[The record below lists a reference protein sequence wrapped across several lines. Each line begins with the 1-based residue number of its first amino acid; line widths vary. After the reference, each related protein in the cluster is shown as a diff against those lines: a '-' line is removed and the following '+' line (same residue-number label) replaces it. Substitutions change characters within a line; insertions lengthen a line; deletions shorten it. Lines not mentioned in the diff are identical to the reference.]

1 MKHNKIEKDIV
12 NDPPFSIDPVDFEIT
27 SNDFSSFKYE
37 FTNYLADKDIDDD
50 DRKYVENYLSI
61 IKEISNQYEAKY
73 FEENG
78 VHTEGYWFNYLRE
91 LITEE

>member
-27 SNDFSSFKYE
+27 SGDFSSFKYE

-78 VHTEGYWFNYLRE
+78 VHTEAYWVDYLRE

>member
-1 MKHNKIEKDIV
+1 MKHKKIEKDIV

-27 SNDFSSFKYE
+27 SVDFSSFKYE

-61 IKEISNQYEAKY
+61 IKEISNQYETKY

-78 VHTEGYWFNYLRE
+78 VHTEGYWFDYLRE

>member
-27 SNDFSSFKYE
+27 SGDFSSFKYE

-78 VHTEGYWFNYLRE
+78 VHTEGYWFDYLRE

>member
-27 SNDFSSFKYE
+27 SGDFSSFKYE
-37 FTNYLADKDIDDD
+37 FTNFLADKDIDDD
-50 DRKYVENYLSI
+50 DSKYVENYLSI

-78 VHTEGYWFNYLRE
+78 VHTEGYWFDYLRE